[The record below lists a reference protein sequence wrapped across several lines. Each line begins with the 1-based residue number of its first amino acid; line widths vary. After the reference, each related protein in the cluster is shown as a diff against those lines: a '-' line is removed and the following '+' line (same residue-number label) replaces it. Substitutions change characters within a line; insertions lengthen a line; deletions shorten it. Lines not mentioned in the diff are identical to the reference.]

1 MNYFFKNTESLSAAW
16 TLMDAPE

>member
-1 MNYFFKNTESLSAAW
+1 MNYLLKNTESLSAAW